1 MLWRNTGGG
10 GGDGTGGVE
19 EGMVVALCAVG
30 FAEREG
36 VTSNMSKLY
45 RVHTYVSRCVTPYGG
60 TYEVIRIRNESASP
74 NIVSRYLNH

>member
-19 EGMVVALCAVG
+19 EGMAVALCAVG

-36 VTSNMSKLY
+36 VTYNMSKLY
-45 RVHTYVSRCVTPYGG
+45 IC
-60 TYEVIRIRNESASP
+60 IRISMCNSVHMKLSVSVMSP
-74 NIVSRYLNH
+74 PTQI